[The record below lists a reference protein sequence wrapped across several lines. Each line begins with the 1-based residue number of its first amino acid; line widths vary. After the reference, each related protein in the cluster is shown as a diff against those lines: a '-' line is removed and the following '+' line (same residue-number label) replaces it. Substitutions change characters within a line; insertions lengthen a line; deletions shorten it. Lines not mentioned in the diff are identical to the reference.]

1 MRGKAQQEVI
11 KGIINELTTSNG
23 VANIN
28 NVLKIASNTISTNM
42 PLEQVTNFVSAQIDH
57 LKPWTIDSIVLENG
71 ADARLVTASMP
82 GQELYVMLLNRLDI
96 QKVYEAYQSMLNQMQ
111 FSSFTFHLDHSS
123 PACPKTFTHPYSEG
137 HPTKHDAQDTIG

>member
-71 ADARLVTASMP
+71 ADARLVTASMHV
-82 GQELYVMLLNRLDI
+82 E
-96 QKVYEAYQSMLNQMQ
+96 E
-111 FSSFTFHLDHSS
+111 F
-123 PACPKTFTHPYSEG
+123 
-137 HPTKHDAQDTIG
+137 